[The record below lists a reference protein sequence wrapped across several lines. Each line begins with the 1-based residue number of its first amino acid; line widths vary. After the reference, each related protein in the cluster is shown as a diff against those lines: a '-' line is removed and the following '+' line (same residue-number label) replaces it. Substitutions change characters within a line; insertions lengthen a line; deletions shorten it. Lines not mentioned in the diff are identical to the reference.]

1 MARRTPEMCFWP
13 AKTRKNLNFLRCLH
27 VFDLVLKYCSEINE
41 GNWLELLFYFFVL
54 MGIVAL
60 VVGMSFLIYVSGIR
74 LRFSRIAMSRKR
86 LQLESKT
93 DLTTTALFLR
103 LLLEYGSFR
112 RLHICVD

>member
-1 MARRTPEMCFWP
+1 MSELCFWP

-54 MGIVAL
+54 KGIVAS
-60 VVGMSFLIYVSGIR
+60 VVGMSFFHLFFRLKFFGIAVSG
-74 LRFSRIAMSRKR
+74 KR

-93 DLTTTALFLR
+93 DLTTTTLFLEFFVR
-103 LLLEYGSFR
+103 ICLGSSTSY
-112 RLHICVD
+112 LH